1 MNAMTKT
8 LLASAGILILT
19 MIHHVYGAVIYDT
32 PWRYRVAVIVLP
44 VLLVLVL
51 TYGVYLRRPG
61 TLLGKASRWL
71 FIVLTLLVPV
81 GGIGLFEGGYNHLVK
96 NILFFEGVP
105 QTTLGQLFPPPEYEM
120 PNDLW
125 FEVTGVLQ
133 FFIGLYAA
141 YYLFRWWRECRVVKI
156 APPDMTMEGAC
167 VGSR

>member
-1 MNAMTKT
+1 MNALTKT

-19 MIHHVYGAVIYDT
+19 VIHHVYGAVIYAT
-32 PWRYRVAVIVLP
+32 PFRYHIAVIVLP

-51 TYGVYLRRPG
+51 TYGVYLRRPL
-61 TLLGKASRWL
+61 TLFGKASRWL

-81 GGIGLFEGGYNHLVK
+81 GAIGLFEGGYDHLVK
-96 NILFFEGVP
+96 NVLFFGGVP
-105 QTTLGQLFPPPEYEM
+105 RATLDQLYLAYEM

-133 FFIGLYAA
+133 FFIGIHTAS
-141 YYLFRWWRECRVVKI
+141 YLITWWRECRVVKS
-156 APPDMTMEGAC
+156 APPEIVMEGAC